1 MPDSHV
7 SMAPLVELIAKQLV
21 DHPEDVSVSLG
32 GGRDGEHSDLYEL
45 TVMQDDLGQ
54 VIGRQG
60 RTARAIRAV
69 VRAAAAKHG
78 RRAQVEIVE

>member
-1 MPDSHV
+1 MPES
-7 SMAPLVELIAKQLV
+7 AAIQQLVELIATKLV
-21 DHPEDVSVSLG
+21 DHPDEVSVTHG
-32 GGRDGEHSDLYEL
+32 GGREGEHSDHYEL
-45 TVMQDDLGQ
+45 KVQQDDLGQ

-78 RRAQVEIVE
+78 RHAQVEIVE